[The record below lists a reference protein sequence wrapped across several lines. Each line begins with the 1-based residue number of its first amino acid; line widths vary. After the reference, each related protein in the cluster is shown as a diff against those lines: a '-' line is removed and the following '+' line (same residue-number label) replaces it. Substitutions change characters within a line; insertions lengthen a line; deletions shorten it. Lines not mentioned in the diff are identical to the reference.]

1 MGKLGPGPVQD
12 ARVCPLYIL
21 LVCTSSPGVGR
32 VIDQS
37 GDAAEGSEI
46 EVRSA
51 DHSALSAEKI
61 FRLHFQLLGW
71 ALVALSYFED

>member
-1 MGKLGPGPVQD
+1 M
-12 ARVCPLYIL
+12 
-21 LVCTSSPGVGR
+21 
-32 VIDQS
+32 IDQS

>member
-51 DHSALSAEKI
+51 DHSALSAEKNFSPSFSVI
-61 FRLHFQLLGW
+61 RMGSRGTFVL
-71 ALVALSYFED
+71 

>member
-1 MGKLGPGPVQD
+1 
-12 ARVCPLYIL
+12 
-21 LVCTSSPGVGR
+21 

-46 EVRSA
+46 EVRSS
-51 DHSALSAEKI
+51 DHSALSAEKN